1 MEKIIIR
8 ELAEL
13 KKIGADGRLVLLPTL
28 GGQTGLN
35 TAMELFRT
43 GVLEKHGVEMIG
55 AKADA
60 IERGEDRERFKE
72 LMLEI
77 GLDVPVSGIAH
88 NMDDAWA
95 IADRIGKF
103 PLIIRPA
110 YTLGGT
116 GGGIAQ
122 PR

>member
-1 MEKIIIR
+1 M
-8 ELAEL
+8 
-13 KKIGADGRLVLLPTL
+13 LLPTL

-103 PLIIRPA
+103 PSSSGPPTRSAAPA
-110 YTLGGT
+110 AGLLTT
-116 GGGIAQ
+116 AMST
-122 PR
+122 RS